1 MVIGHH
7 PCLLLA
13 GTAILPAWVVS
24 WRWRGLLQQPLEMVP
39 AETVDLE
46 VQARAE
52 IVIEGVLD
60 TSPENLR
67 EEGPF
72 GEYPRYYT
80 GVGPR
85 LSKSP
90 RSPCGAI
97 RSMLTSLTPAASTR
111 PSAGW
116 REWVFYSIVPA
127 TYVRM

>member
-13 GTAILPAWVVS
+13 GTTNPPGMGGELEVAG
-24 WRWRGLLQQPLEMVP
+24 GLLQQTLEMVP

-46 VQARAE
+46 VPARAE

-72 GEYPRYYT
+72 AISAIIRASVRT
-80 GVGPR
+80 R

-90 RSPCGAI
+90 RSPCDAI
-97 RSMLTSLTPAASTR
+97 RSTLTSSTPAVSTR
-111 PSAGW
+111 PSAG
-116 REWVFYSIVPA
+116 
-127 TYVRM
+127 